1 MLADMKEHA
10 SEASTLRKSDA
21 VLSGAVLSVALS
33 ALCVAVSNCATL
45 RNALTFDEPQVE
57 LQQINVTGMGLS
69 GGTLDLVFD
78 VYNPNQYRLRST
90 RLEVGLELASTD
102 FGEALIDKPLDLSPQ
117 NHSRV
122 VMPVRFTW
130 AGVGAAARSLLQSQE
145 LPYGVTGAV
154 ILDTPLG
161 ERTLQLKSNGKV
173 PLKKLIP

>member
-1 MLADMKEHA
+1 MLADMNKHA
-10 SEASTLRKSDA
+10 S
-21 VLSGAVLSVALS
+21 VAVLSVAVVG
-33 ALCVAVSNCATL
+33 VAVSNCATL
-45 RNALTFDEPQVE
+45 RHALNFENPQIE
-57 LQQINVTGMGLS
+57 LKQINVTGMGLS

-90 RLEVGLELASTD
+90 RLEVGLQLASTD

-145 LPYGVTGAV
+145 LPYGITGAV

-161 ERTLQLKSNGKV
+161 ERRVQLRSNGKV
-173 PLKKLIP
+173 PLRKLIP

>member
-1 MLADMKEHA
+1 MGPTARSA
-10 SEASTLRKSDA
+10 TL
-21 VLSGAVLSVALS
+21 AVLSVAVS
-33 ALCVAVSNCATL
+33 ACATL
-45 RNALTFDEPQVE
+45 RNALAFEEPQIA
-57 LQQINVTGMGLS
+57 LQEINVTGLGMA

-102 FGEALIDKPLDLSPQ
+102 FGEALIDKPLDLSPE

-145 LPYGVTGAV
+145 LPYGITGAV

-161 ERTLQLKSNGKV
+161 ERRVQLKSNGKV
-173 PLKKLIP
+173 PLRKLIP

>member
-1 MLADMKEHA
+1 MMRTARTLALLA
-10 SEASTLRKSDA
+10 GVVTA
-21 VLSGAVLSVALS
+21 
-33 ALCVAVSNCATL
+33 CATL
-45 RNALTFDEPQVE
+45 RNALTFENPQIE
-57 LQQINVTGMGLS
+57 LQEINVTGMGLS

-145 LPYGVTGAV
+145 LPYGITGAV

-161 ERTLQLKSNGKV
+161 ERRVQLRSKGNV
-173 PLKKLIP
+173 PLRKLIQ

>member
-10 SEASTLRKSDA
+10 SVVLSRVA
-21 VLSGAVLSVALS
+21 VLCA
-33 ALCVAVSNCATL
+33 AVSGCATL
-45 RNALTFDEPQVE
+45 RNAMTFEKPQIE
-57 LQQINVTGMGLS
+57 LQEINITSLGLQS
-69 GGTLDLVFD
+69 GTLDLVFD

-90 RLEVGLELASTD
+90 RLEVDLELASTE

-145 LPYGVTGAV
+145 LPYGITGAV

-161 ERTLQLKSNGKV
+161 ERRVQLQDTGKV